1 MHPMLNTAVRA
12 ARQAG
17 RIINRA
23 SLDLD
28 TLAVARKQRNDFV
41 TEVDRASEEAI
52 IEVLRTAYPNHSIL
66 AEESGHDPKG
76 PAGHPREA
84 EHIWIID
91 PLDGTTN
98 FIHGFPQYA
107 VSIALMQKGVVTQA
121 VVYDPSRDELFTA
134 SRGRGAYLN
143 GRRIRVSKRLRI
155 EESLIGTGFPFRKLD
170 MLDGYLAMMRVVME
184 RAAGLRRPGA
194 AALDLAYVAAG
205 RLDGFFELG
214 PAPSAPAAGSLLI
227 PEAGGMVGNFGAE
240 GDYLFSEQIVA
251 GTPKVFSGLIA
262 LLHRHVVAAEAA
274 VASGAAASGAAAKAL
289 PAGEASTDDARR
301 DPTRRAIRP
310 IKKRVAAEP
319 DAAA

>member
-1 MHPMLNTAVRA
+1 MHPMLNVAVRA
-12 ARQAG
+12 ARRAG

-41 TEVDRASEEAI
+41 TEVDQASEQAI
-52 IEVLRTAYPNHSIL
+52 IETLLSAYPGHSIL
-66 AEESGHDPKG
+66 AEESGHNANGQSDDPRQ
-76 PAGHPREA
+76 ADNV
-84 EHIWIID
+84 WIID

-107 VSIALMQKGVVTQA
+107 ISIALMQKGMVTQA

-134 SRGRGAYLN
+134 SKGRGAFLN
-143 GRRIRVSKRLRI
+143 DRRIRVSKRIRVD
-155 EESLIGTGFPFRKLD
+155 ESLIGTGFPFRKID
-170 MLDGYLAMMRVVME
+170 MLDRYMAIMRAVMQ

-214 PAPSAPAAGSLLI
+214 LAPWDAAAGSLLI
-227 PEAGGMVGNFGAE
+227 TEAGGLVGNFTAD

-251 GTPKVFSGLIA
+251 GAPKVFAGLIA
-262 LLHRHVVAAEAA
+262 LLREHD
-274 VASGAAASGAAAKAL
+274 
-289 PAGEASTDDARR
+289 STH
-301 DPTRRAIRP
+301 
-310 IKKRVAAEP
+310 
-319 DAAA
+319 

>member
-98 FIHGFPQYA
+98 FIHL
-107 VSIALMQKGVVTQA
+107 S
-121 VVYDPSRDELFTA
+121 
-134 SRGRGAYLN
+134 
-143 GRRIRVSKRLRI
+143 
-155 EESLIGTGFPFRKLD
+155 
-170 MLDGYLAMMRVVME
+170 
-184 RAAGLRRPGA
+184 
-194 AALDLAYVAAG
+194 
-205 RLDGFFELG
+205 
-214 PAPSAPAAGSLLI
+214 
-227 PEAGGMVGNFGAE
+227 
-240 GDYLFSEQIVA
+240 
-251 GTPKVFSGLIA
+251 
-262 LLHRHVVAAEAA
+262 
-274 VASGAAASGAAAKAL
+274 
-289 PAGEASTDDARR
+289 
-301 DPTRRAIRP
+301 AIRSVHRAHAERCGHP
-310 IKKRVAAEP
+310 GSGIRPVAR
-319 DAAA
+319 

>member
-98 FIHGFPQYA
+98 FIHGFRNTPC
-107 VSIALMQKGVVTQA
+107 
-121 VVYDPSRDELFTA
+121 PSRSCRKVWSPRQWYTTRREMSSSPHRA
-134 SRGRGAYLN
+134 VAVPISMAGESGSRNA
-143 GRRIRVSKRLRI
+143 
-155 EESLIGTGFPFRKLD
+155 
-170 MLDGYLAMMRVVME
+170 
-184 RAAGLRRPGA
+184 
-194 AALDLAYVAAG
+194 
-205 RLDGFFELG
+205 
-214 PAPSAPAAGSLLI
+214 
-227 PEAGGMVGNFGAE
+227 
-240 GDYLFSEQIVA
+240 
-251 GTPKVFSGLIA
+251 SGLKN
-262 LLHRHVVAAEAA
+262 L
-274 VASGAAASGAAAKAL
+274 
-289 PAGEASTDDARR
+289 
-301 DPTRRAIRP
+301 
-310 IKKRVAAEP
+310 
-319 DAAA
+319 